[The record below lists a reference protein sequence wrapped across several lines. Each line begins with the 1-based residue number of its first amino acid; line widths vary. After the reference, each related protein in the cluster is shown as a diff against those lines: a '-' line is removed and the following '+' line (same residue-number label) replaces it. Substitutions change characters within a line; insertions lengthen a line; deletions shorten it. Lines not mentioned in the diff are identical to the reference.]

1 MTDVPMFVWVEV
13 CLIVL
18 GVCTLPFIQE
28 NSNG

>member
-18 GVCTLPFIQE
+18 GVCAIPFLWE
-28 NSNG
+28 NANE